1 MSGETSR
8 ALVDGLRR
16 WLGRDG
22 TPVDLIETH
31 ISWVLLAGTLAYKL
45 KKPVKL
51 PFLDFSDAERRRH
64 FCEEELRVNRRFAPQ
79 IYLGLSRVTG
89 SLAEPRLDG
98 DGPLLDHA
106 VRMRRFPADALL
118 ATRALA
124 GPLDAAMLESLAAQI
139 AGWQDRAEPA
149 PASGTWGGGALHA
162 MALATLD
169 GVAAQWPQRRADID
183 VLRRWFA
190 AQGDALA
197 PLWAARRTTR
207 QVREGHG
214 DLHLANIVELD
225 SGWSPFDAIEF
236 DPALRFID
244 VVDDVAFTAMD
255 LKVHG
260 QPVAAARFINAWIEA
275 SGDHAGLPLWRHAL
289 VYRALVRALVTGL
302 RAPAACRPSALD
314 YLTLALGEARATPAP
329 ALALT
334 HGLPG
339 SGKSHVALQLLGQTG
354 ALRLRSDVERKRLL
368 GLAPLAATPPGGG
381 AYGADTTRRTYA
393 RLAGLARTALAAG
406 WPVVVDAAFLRRAE
420 RLEFAALAAELGCP
434 FVLLHCDAPMALL
447 RERIVAR
454 QARGDDPSEA
464 GLAVLEQLAAQAE
477 PLDADERRHTLGVD
491 TSAPLAVAALA
502 ERWRSG
508 AVPARGD

>member
-1 MSGETSR
+1 MNDQTSR

-22 TPVDLIETH
+22 TPVELIETH

-51 PFLDFSDAERRRH
+51 PFLDFSDAGRRRH

-124 GPLDAAMLESLAAQI
+124 GPLDPGLLEPLAAQI
-139 AGWQDRAEPA
+139 AGWQGRAEPA
-149 PASGTWGGGALHA
+149 PADGAWGGAALHA

-183 VLRRWFA
+183 VLRGWFA

-197 PLWAARRTTR
+197 PLWAARRAAR

-214 DLHLANIVELD
+214 DLHLANIVQLD
-225 SGWSPFDAIEF
+225 AGWFPFDAIEF

-255 LKVHG
+255 LKAHG
-260 QPVAAARFINAWIEA
+260 QPVAAARFVNAWVEA

-302 RAPAACRPSALD
+302 RAPAPCRPSALD
-314 YLTLALGEARATPAP
+314 YLALALAEARAAPAP
-329 ALALT
+329 ALLIT

-339 SGKSHVALQLLGQTG
+339 SGKSHAALQLLGPTG

-368 GLAPLAATPPGGG
+368 GLAPLAATPPGGA
-381 AYGADTTRRTYA
+381 AYDSDTTRRTYA
-393 RLAGLARTALAAG
+393 RLAGLARTALSAG

-434 FVLLHCDAPMALL
+434 FALLHCDAPMALL

-464 GLAVLEQLAAQAE
+464 GLAVLEQLAARAE
-477 PLDADERRHTLGVD
+477 PLDADEQRHALRVD

-502 ERWRSG
+502 ERWRAG
-508 AVPARGD
+508 AAPARGA